1 MRHSRTL
8 RNGGL
13 IRCQGQNSCPE
24 LEDGKCSG
32 HVQRQYIRECYERCM
47 CAPFCKNRVVQGGV
61 QRKLEVQLT
70 ETFMAVYKGVALS
83 TGTTVT
89 VRFINLL
96 CI

>member
-8 RNGGL
+8 PNGGL

-32 HVQRQYIRECYERCM
+32 HVQCQYIRECYEQCM

-61 QRKLEVQLT
+61 RKKLEVHLP
-70 ETFMAVYKGVALS
+70 ETFTAVYKEVVLS
-83 TGTTVT
+83 TSTTVI
-89 VRFINLL
+89 V
-96 CI
+96 